1 MDIHR
6 LAHSP
11 IGRLVPIGVPVEGS
25 IEATGKYC
33 AYVPAS
39 LPAVPAVSMAAMDAA
54 TKAAM
59 AVARLDQAVS
69 QLPTPD
75 LLIRPI
81 IRREA
86 TSTSALEGTYAE
98 FDEVLEADF
107 LDDRQM
113 SSEQRE
119 ISNVVRA
126 TEVAVQLITTRPIS
140 RKLIGEL
147 QQIIVR
153 GTDGETY
160 DAGDLR
166 NRQVYIGPK
175 NRPVEEARFVPCP
188 PGDLLADG
196 FSDWEKWIN
205 AENNVPVVVKMA
217 LGHYQFETLHPYADG
232 NGRLGRLILNLQLLE
247 EQALRW
253 PVLDISSWLETR
265 RTQYMDGLLETT
277 CSGDFNPWIEF
288 FSTGVREQAE
298 KGIKNIETLLNFRDA
313 LVSAVRRRSLR
324 GGALVLA
331 EKMIGYPVLDVR
343 LAQALTETTFQAA
356 NTAISRLVDLG
367 VLRELTGQR
376 VNRLF
381 SCAPVLELLG
391 MRRETGSAQR
401 LINDLNAG

>member
-1 MDIHR
+1 MELDR
-6 LAHSP
+6 LGASP
-11 IGRLVPIGVPVEGS
+11 IGQLVPIAVPVEGS
-25 IEATGKYC
+25 MEASGKYW
-33 AYVPAS
+33 AYVPSS
-39 LPAVPAVSMAAMDAA
+39 LPAVPVVGMAAIDAA

-86 TSTSALEGTYAE
+86 ASTSALEGTYAE
-98 FDEVLEADF
+98 FDDILEADF

-113 SSEQRE
+113 SREQRE

-126 TEVAVQLITTRPIS
+126 TEVAVKLITTRPIS

-147 QQIIVR
+147 QEIIVR

-188 PGDLLADG
+188 PGDILADG
-196 FSDWEKWIN
+196 FSNWEKWIN
-205 AENNVPVVVKMA
+205 AQNNVPVVVKMA

-232 NGRLGRLILNLQLLE
+232 NGRLGRLILNLQLFE

-253 PVLDISSWLETR
+253 PVLDISSWLEVR
-265 RTQYMDGLLETT
+265 RAEYMDGLLNTT

-298 KGIKNIETLLNFRDA
+298 KGIRNIETLLGFRDE
-313 LVSAVRRRSLR
+313 LVASVRRRNLR

-331 EKMIGYPVLDVR
+331 EKMIGYPVMDVR
-343 LAQALTETTFQAA
+343 TAQHLTETTFQAA

-367 VLRELTGQR
+367 VLRELTGRR

-391 MRRETGSAQR
+391 MRRDAGSANR
-401 LINDLNAG
+401 LIEHLNAS